1 MNTGG
6 TRGNRN
12 RPLKMRTFPG
22 HKGKWY
28 KIPLIESLAED
39 CWKVY
44 KKVITSAD
52 RARQKEET
60 RKELER
66 D

>member
-6 TRGNRN
+6 IRGNRH

-28 KIPLIESLAED
+28 KIPLIESLAKG
-39 CWKVY
+39 WKVY
-44 KKVITSAD
+44 KKVITSSD

-60 RKELER
+60 RKELEQ